1 MARETRTLL
10 LTWAALMA
18 LLAITVTAA
27 LSPIGV
33 LRPMINLGAALT
45 KAALIYWV
53 FMHLKEVRSFL
64 RVAAVGAAAWILIL
78 GSLVWSDLATRLT
91 G

>member
-1 MARETRTLL
+1 MGKETAGLL

-18 LLAITVTAA
+18 LLAITVAAA
-27 LSPIGV
+27 LLPIGPV
-33 LRPMINLGAALT
+33 KGVVNIAAAVT

-53 FMHLKEVRSFL
+53 FMHLKEVGGFL
-64 RVAAVGAAAWILIL
+64 RIAAVGAALWVLIL
-78 GSLVWSDLATRLT
+78 GSMVYIDITSR